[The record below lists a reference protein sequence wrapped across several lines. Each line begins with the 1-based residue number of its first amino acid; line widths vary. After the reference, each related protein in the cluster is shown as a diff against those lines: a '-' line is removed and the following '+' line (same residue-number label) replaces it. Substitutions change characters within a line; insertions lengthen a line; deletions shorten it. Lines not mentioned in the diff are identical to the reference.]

1 MLAAQQPCDQSGNSC
16 PLAHGTKH
24 RPRGSWS
31 PPKLAMTST
40 RSQQPLSSSL
50 TTASQQIQKPART
63 LKRNHGTVLGSFLCQ
78 ALVRIGVPSG
88 DTSPVC
94 RHGPCKIL
102 HSLLRCQANHTALC
116 KQHAGSHVMLAWYSC
131 IATMQL
137 RRHASNHANKTCNK
151 ACRPTC
157 KTCKQKHHMHGLCK
171 IMQVYAIMQLVASMH
186 ASRTCQSMPLNMQSC
201 NCKQHPINPKP

>member
-1 MLAAQQPCDQSGNSC
+1 MLAAQQPCDQSGNSW

-24 RPRGSWS
+24 RPRGSRS

-116 KQHAGSHVMLAWYSC
+116 KQSCHACMVFMHCNHATSQACQASMPTKYATKHAGQHAK
-131 IATMQL
+131 
-137 RRHASNHANKTCNK
+137 HASTSITCMGFARPCKGACNHA
-151 ACRPTC
+151 ACC
-157 KTCKQKHHMHGLCK
+157 
-171 IMQVYAIMQLVASMH
+171 YH
-186 ASRTCQSMPLNMQSC
+186 ACFKDMQSC

>member
-1 MLAAQQPCDQSGNSC
+1 MLAAQQPCDQSGNSW

-24 RPRGSWS
+24 RPRGSRS

-137 RRHASNHANKTCNK
+137 RRHAKQACQQNMQQSMQANMQNVQ
-151 ACRPTC
+151 A
-157 KTCKQKHHMHGLCK
+157 QAYMHGLCK
-171 IMQVYAIMQLVASMH
+171 IMQ
-186 ASRTCQSMPLNMQSC
+186 RCMQSC
-201 NCKQHPINPKP
+201 SLLLPCMLQGHAIVQLQAAPDKP